1 MASSL
6 GRGLRAAILARAMTR
21 LHGPVLFLLLL
32 LLLGVV
38 RAVAGA
44 QANGLVEREAQA
56 RETVEALLAA
66 SLQAV
71 GAGHAHPGLRGDF
84 LARFPS
90 LQPRPELGNEAISYA
105 DDGEYLYAL
114 AAASTATGQG
124 FILRAWPLRF
134 GHTGD
139 VEFEGAEDG
148 VLWEGMNC
156 VGRSGTDVG
165 FPPLFPDPDL
175 DRATAGWTPLPA
187 AHR

>member
-1 MASSL
+1 
-6 GRGLRAAILARAMTR
+6 MTR

-32 LLLGVV
+32 LLLVIV

-44 QANGLVEREAQA
+44 QASGLVEREARA

-66 SLQAV
+66 SLQEV
-71 GAGHAHPGLRGDF
+71 GRGAAHPGLRGDF
-84 LARFPS
+84 LARFPT
-90 LQPRPELGNEAISYA
+90 LQARPELGNEAVSYA

-114 AAASTATGQG
+114 AAASGGGGVG

-134 GHTGD
+134 GGTGD
-139 VEFEGAEDG
+139 LEFEAADDG

-156 VGRSGTDVG
+156 SGRSGTEVG

-175 DRATAGWTPLPA
+175 GRSTAGWIPLA
-187 AHR
+187 TAHR